1 MGIFSRFKPKLKAI
15 GGQQDGGI
23 ELDESS
29 VKEIRGTEGVFSE
42 KVSVAEVHADEF
54 EEPKTEQGVGADDVV
69 WDSNHPDMEY
79 HDSQYNNEHF
89 NENREDDETE
99 EAVAKNEDSLPT
111 VVYLTDDGDSM
122 ADTRSLISD
131 GMSESDVVSGFTEL
145 SKVLAAMELEE
156 AQRGQSVDTI
166 NSEAVLGT
174 TPDGDVSTASIDTH
188 DFSRNLVKLYNDLAV
203 RLMES
208 RGLDQALTMLQ
219 KAEAVLEKDSWRES
233 SVTDGGDSVESGSM
247 DRSRLKSITYNNL
260 GCLYRRMSMP
270 TQALDYLNRA
280 LTIEQQSGSVQD
292 CASTYLNLSATNSV
306 LGNYRDAITNGERA
320 IVLLQG
326 SLWGARKSF
335 QEGLAQLSLQL
346 HALNSAKED
355 AESIRMR
362 QKIVSNAN
370 VLAMA
375 YHNIAVEHERL
386 GQNREAHVS
395 FTRACSIGNKI
406 LGSKST
412 VTITLMKAH
421 KRFQS
426 KSKEMQVGTK
436 SSHTSNIRHPN
447 ARSTASLKVRQTD
460 TGGPRIPLSN
470 SRSSLATSKAKKSRG
485 TLPFS

>member
-1 MGIFSRFKPKLKAI
+1 MGIFSKFRPKQKAI
-15 GGQQDGGI
+15 LGKNDGRLDLDDSPNEMSEMLETEGGQ
-23 ELDESS
+23 
-29 VKEIRGTEGVFSE
+29 
-42 KVSVAEVHADEF
+42 KVYVAEVHADEF
-54 EEPKTEQGVGADDVV
+54 EEPKMVQGEGAEDVV

-79 HDSQYNNEHF
+79 HDHQYNSDQFHG
-89 NENREDDETE
+89 NREDDETE
-99 EAVAKNEDSLPT
+99 EAVPKNEDSLPT

-131 GMSESDVVSGFTEL
+131 GMSESEVVSGFTEL

-156 AQRGQSVDTI
+156 ANRGQSVGT
-166 NSEAVLGT
+166 NSETVLGT
-174 TPDGDVSTASIDTH
+174 TPDGDVSIASIDTH

-219 KAEAVLEKDSWRES
+219 KAEAVLEKDSWRETNT
-233 SVTDGGDSVESGSM
+233 TDGGDSVENGST
-247 DRSRLKSITYNNL
+247 DRSRLRAITYNNL

-280 LTIEQQSGSVQD
+280 LSIEQESGSVQD

-306 LGNYRDAITNGERA
+306 LGNYRDAINNGEKA

-326 SLWGARKSF
+326 TLWGARKSF

-346 HALNSAKED
+346 HALSAAKD
-355 AESIRMR
+355 DPQSIRMR
-362 QKIVSNAN
+362 EKIVSNAN

-406 LGSKST
+406 LASKST

-426 KSKEMQVGTK
+426 KNKDMQGGAK
-436 SSHTSNIRHPN
+436 SSHTSNMRHSN
-447 ARSTASLKVRQTD
+447 ARSTTSLKVRQIPSNT
-460 TGGPRIPLSN
+460 RSIPLSN